1 VGDQS
6 LIDTWME
13 DADKV
18 LDQWEEQLKQAL
30 QDVMKVR
37 GLEKRSSFR
46 PFYHLRN
53 PSWLTPMKREY
64 QRVVGDVS

>member
-37 GLEKRSSFR
+37 GLEKRSSLR
-46 PFYHLRN
+46 PFYHLQN
-53 PSWLTPMKREY
+53 PSWLTPMKPKF
-64 QRVVGDVS
+64 QLVVAGV